1 MCVYVCMYG
10 WMDVCMHVCMYVRT
24 YVCMYVC
31 TYVCMYV
38 CMYAFMYVC
47 MHVCMHAYM
56 YACMHVCMY
65 VCVYLCMHVSI
76 YVGTSLYSIMKHTR
90 QSTAPTASCSMFCS
104 VSVLRPK
111 ILAATFCS
119 GILKSA
125 LEEINTLHIDMRP
138 GLSVWPGIS
147 TTLRTNPRRSR
158 RTGLWAQVPST
169 ILNLGPRAFRLRRSN
184 QASDCMLVPKHFLL
198 GQASSSS

>member
-1 MCVYVCMYG
+1 MYA
-10 WMDVCMHVCMYVRT
+10 CIHVC
-24 YVCMYVC
+24 
-31 TYVCMYV
+31 
-38 CMYAFMYVC
+38 
-47 MHVCMHAYM
+47 M
-56 YACMHVCMY
+56 YACMH